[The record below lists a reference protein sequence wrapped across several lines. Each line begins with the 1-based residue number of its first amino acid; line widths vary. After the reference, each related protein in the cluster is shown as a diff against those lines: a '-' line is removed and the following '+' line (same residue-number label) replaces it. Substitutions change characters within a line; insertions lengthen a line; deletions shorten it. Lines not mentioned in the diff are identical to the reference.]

1 MSRSIRILIVD
12 DHTLLRESLAVRLR
26 SEPDLDVVDT
36 VADAQQAIRKAQ
48 SHRPDIVLMDINMP
62 GVDCF
67 DAAAQMSRVVP
78 DVRIVFLSAYCNDHF
93 VEQAVRVKAKGYLTK
108 TQSPDRL
115 IEALR
120 CVANGESF
128 FSSDVAERLSGIRA
142 AEPANGN
149 HDTPARLTRRE
160 HEVLRYIALGRTRR
174 EMAETM
180 HISTKTVA
188 AHTSSLMAKLGL
200 HDRVALARY
209 AIRRGLVEP

>member
-36 VADAQQAIRKAQ
+36 VADAEQAIRKAE
-48 SHRPDIVLMDINMP
+48 SHRPDIVLLDINMP
-62 GVDCF
+62 GVDGF
-67 DAAAQMSRVVP
+67 DAAARMSRVVP

-108 TQSPDRL
+108 TESPDRL

-120 CVANGESF
+120 SVANGESI
-128 FSSDVAERLSGIRA
+128 FSSDVAERLSRIRA
-142 AEPANGN
+142 TEPANGN
-149 HDTPARLTRRE
+149 HDAPAHLTRRE
-160 HEVLRYIALGRTRR
+160 HEVLRYIALGLTRR